1 MKKLLTLL
9 LLATFLSCGS
19 IYMPQDYGMERGW
32 GYKEF
37 PPSEIYTVGTIYEGK
52 LSYGKTF
59 TVGGKI
65 DDPDATYYYNA
76 LMQDFGWTRK
86 GDEFEGYSATTP
98 KRGRLYINLKRE
110 VAVYFYPETSFN
122 VFRITINTPAEEE

>member
-1 MKKLLTLL
+1 MKRLFTFF

-32 GYKEF
+32 GFKEI

-59 TVGGKI
+59 TVGGNI
-65 DDPDATYYYNA
+65 QDPDATYYYNI
-76 LMQDFGWTRK
+76 LMKDFGWTRE
-86 GDEFEGYSATTP
+86 GDKFTGYYGTTP
-98 KRGRLYINLKRE
+98 TRGRLYINLKRE
-110 VAVYFYPETSFN
+110 VAIYFYPKETFD
-122 VFRITINTPAEEE
+122 VFRITINTPEED